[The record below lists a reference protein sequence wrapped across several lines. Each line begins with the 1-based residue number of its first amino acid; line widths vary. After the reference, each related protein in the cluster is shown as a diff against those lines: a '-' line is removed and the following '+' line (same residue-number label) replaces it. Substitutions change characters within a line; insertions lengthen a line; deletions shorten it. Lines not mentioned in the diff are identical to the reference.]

1 MPNGPLDRDRPNS
14 PSSISE
20 WWWTVRVPAS
30 KLRQPWGIFTN
41 KSGRG
46 RKVYRF
52 YQLLYYFFLAG
63 LLSACAFVDT
73 IAPRHDTINRG
84 TEEAR
89 NKAILLNIV
98 RASHDEPLNFVAFSK
113 VSGTTQ
119 MGYTVGVPTFLMGP
133 NPAGAAALPIP
144 GRDVIFGNTTN
155 LSSTGSASNNFDIST
170 FETKDF
176 YNALLRPVDL
186 PTLNYFLRQGYSRE
200 LLFWLFTDTIEE
212 SVRGKSYGYHYV
224 PGNPEK
230 GCNVILGR
238 RKCFDD
244 LVEIAVATG
253 LTVETKS
260 IEKPKGQQ
268 KGGTGVYARLCFDKL
283 LQMRNDL
290 GDTERGIIKLQ
301 HLQSLIWSRA
311 HLPACRTNWNP
322 EAKAS
327 VNKNNTETDTLIFEQ
342 PATPVGPVRYRIVTR
357 STFGIYQFL
366 GHLLATGTDDD
377 LTLTENTDNN
387 LLTIIRGDGQNCFQA
402 VNYKDGNYCVPETA
416 KNTKQIFQLLAQ
428 LVALQT
434 SSQDLAIT
442 PTVRVIQ

>member
-1 MPNGPLDRDRPNS
+1 M
-14 PSSISE
+14 
-20 WWWTVRVPAS
+20 
-30 KLRQPWGIFTN
+30 
-41 KSGRG
+41 
-46 RKVYRF
+46 YRF
-52 YQLLYYFFLAG
+52 YQLLYCFFLAG
-63 LLSACAFVDT
+63 LLSACAFVDN
-73 IAPRHDTINRG
+73 IAPRHDQINRG

-119 MGYTVGVPTFLMGP
+119 MGYTVGVPTFLLGP
-133 NPAGAAALPIP
+133 NPAGVAALPIP
-144 GRDVIFGNTTN
+144 GRDVIFGSTTN

-176 YNALLRPVDL
+176 YDALLRPVDL
-186 PTLNYFLRQGYSRE
+186 PTLNYFIRQGYPRE

-212 SVRGKSYGYHYV
+212 FVRGKSYGYHYV

-238 RKCFDD
+238 RKCFED

-260 IEKPKGQQ
+260 IETPKGQQ
-268 KGGTGVYARLCFDKL
+268 KGGARLYARFCFDKL

-290 GDTERGIIKLQ
+290 GDTERGIMELQ

-311 HLPACRTNWNP
+311 HLPACRTNWDP
-322 EAKAS
+322 GAKAS
-327 VNKNNTETDTLIFEQ
+327 AKKNNTETDTLIFEQ

-366 GHLLATGTDDD
+366 GHLLARGTDDG
-377 LTLTENTDNN
+377 LNLTEITDNN

-402 VNYKDGNYCVPETA
+402 LNYKDANYCVPETA
-416 KNTKQIFQLLAQ
+416 KNTKLIFQLLAQ

-442 PTVRVIQ
+442 PTVRVLQ